1 MHQTRDR
8 NTKAGSLSTIED
20 GRFSIVHQTD
30 ISTGLS
36 RLLDRQSWRRKRA
49 EERQSESA
57 RREIR
62 PLKIAASAEGIAVN
76 RVIEAYSRQKPID
89 KTQVLK
95 LEPTDQRAM
104 ILEVSHRVT
113 DEGCMAK
120 MFAGT
125 TPSITVRK
133 QEYEGEALWD
143 IYSFQMVSIVVHSTA
158 VESPI
163 RFCPLAAAGH
173 AARSILG
180 KSRTPRRPLV
190 TELIRRIGSAAA
202 MQLQL
207 IRDAVPHAV
216 IIARCLRDT
225 WMLKHGIDIDSSL
238 SISIVFDLSCILV
251 SNASFSVRILNM
263 YYI

>member
-1 MHQTRDR
+1 
-8 NTKAGSLSTIED
+8 
-20 GRFSIVHQTD
+20 
-30 ISTGLS
+30 
-36 RLLDRQSWRRKRA
+36 
-49 EERQSESA
+49 
-57 RREIR
+57 
-62 PLKIAASAEGIAVN
+62 
-76 RVIEAYSRQKPID
+76 
-89 KTQVLK
+89 
-95 LEPTDQRAM
+95 
-104 ILEVSHRVT
+104 
-113 DEGCMAK
+113 
-120 MFAGT
+120 
-125 TPSITVRK
+125 
-133 QEYEGEALWD
+133 
-143 IYSFQMVSIVVHSTA
+143 MVSIVVHSTA

-251 SNASFSVRILNM
+251 SNASFSVRV
-263 YYI
+263 